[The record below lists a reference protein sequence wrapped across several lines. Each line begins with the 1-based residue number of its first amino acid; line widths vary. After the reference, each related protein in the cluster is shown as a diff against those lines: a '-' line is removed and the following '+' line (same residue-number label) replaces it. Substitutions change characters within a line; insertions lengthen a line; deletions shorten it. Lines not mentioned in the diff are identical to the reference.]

1 MDELNLL
8 LVLEVTIGLLLVAVL
23 VGLAARRLRVPY
35 TLGLVLVGLGLA
47 IFARLDIPLTADL
60 VLGLLIPPLI
70 FEAAFHLRADA
81 LRKDLAPIL
90 TLAVPGVVLTTLVVG
105 SIMHYFAGLPLP
117 IAMLFGALVAA
128 TDPVAVVTLFRR
140 LGVPKRMQVLLEGES
155 LLNDGTAIVVF
166 NLVLAVI
173 LTGQFNLFQ
182 SVVDFL
188 RVAGGGLLVGGLLGA
203 LISGIIARVDDYLLE
218 TALTVV
224 LAYGAYLVAEQLHV
238 SGVLAVVAAG
248 LLNGNIGP
256 KGMSPT
262 TRIVVTNFWE
272 TGSFFAN
279 TFVFL
284 LIGLQVNLPLI
295 WENLV
300 LIGWAILAV
309 LVSRALDVYG
319 LAWVGDRIP
328 FRWLHILYWGGLR
341 GAISLA
347 LAVALPS
354 LLGPDGVLVQVMAFG
369 VVLFTLLVQGST
381 IGMLIRKLNIIERDE
396 QQVLYEER
404 HARAVSTRTAYQ
416 HLKNLYQD
424 GLISEH
430 SWRILRPLLEQRSRS
445 LQSLVHELLRRHP
458 ELALKD
464 LRNAR
469 LEALRAQRSALMQ
482 LLQNGVI
489 TEETFSR
496 LAAEVDEALALEL
509 PPWPGSLLRR
519 SAEEPP
525 IRHLALAIIQ
535 EQDFENAAEAM
546 AKLGVPVTVLPSTGG
561 FLQRRNLTLMLGIPE
576 GQVEDVIQALQASC
590 RRRVEFVAEGA
601 ARGLPLP
608 LPRPKAVTIGGATV
622 FLFPVEHYEEI

>member
-1 MDELNLL
+1 MGELNLL
-8 LVLEVTIGLLLVAVL
+8 FILEVTIGLLSVAVL

-47 IFARLDIPLTADL
+47 IFTRLNIPLTADL
-60 VLGLLIPPLI
+60 ILGLLVPPLI

-90 TLAVPGVVLTTLVVG
+90 ALAVLGVVITTLAVGG
-105 SIMHYFAGLPLP
+105 IMHMLAGLPLS
-117 IAMLFGALVAA
+117 IAMLFGALVSA
-128 TDPVAVVTLFRR
+128 TDPVAVVALFRR

-155 LLNDGTAIVVF
+155 LLNDGTAIVMF

-173 LTGQFNLFQ
+173 LTGQFDLLQ
-182 SVVDFL
+182 SVADFL
-188 RVAGGGLLVGGLLGA
+188 RVAGGGLLVGGLVGA
-203 LISGIIARVDDYLLE
+203 LVSSILVRIDDYLLE

-224 LAYGAYLVAEQLHV
+224 LAYGAYLMAEQLHV

-256 KGMSPT
+256 RGMSPT

-272 TGSFFAN
+272 TAAFFAN

-295 WENLV
+295 QDNLT

-309 LVSRALDVYG
+309 LIARALDVYG

-328 FRWLHILYWGGLR
+328 FRWLHVLYWGGLR

-354 LLGPDGVLVQVMAFG
+354 LLGPDGVRVQVMAFG

-381 IGMLIRKLNIIERDE
+381 IGILIRKLGIIERDE

-404 HARAVSTRTAYQ
+404 HARAVSTRAAFR
-416 HLKNLYQD
+416 HLKNLYQE

-430 SWRILRPLLEQRSRS
+430 SWRILRPLLEQRSRN

-458 ELALKD
+458 ELAMED
-464 LRNAR
+464 LRHAR

-489 TEETFSR
+489 TEETYSH
-496 LAAEVDEALALEL
+496 LAAEVDEALALDL

-519 SAEEPP
+519 SEEEPP
-525 IRHLALAIIQ
+525 IRHMALAIIQ
-535 EQDFENAAEAM
+535 EQDFENAAAAM
-546 AKLGVPVTVLPSTGG
+546 AKLGVPVTALPSTGG
-561 FLQRRNLTLMLGIPE
+561 FLQRRNLSLVLGIPE
-576 GQVEDVIQALQASC
+576 GQIEDVVRALEASC
-590 RRRVEFVAEGA
+590 RRRVEFVAQGA
-601 ARGLPLP
+601 AKGLPLP